1 MIRLLVFCGT
11 YMHLLISIYMLNLK
25 IFSLFIC
32 FFFSYMAASN
42 KHILDI
48 AMTRFLYVKDLS
60 QMVYDRVGYTS
71 KSITRDVADDS

>member
-11 YMHLLISIYMLNLK
+11 YMYLLIPSNKLNLK
-25 IFSLFIC
+25 IFSLFIW
-32 FFFSYMAASN
+32 FSSYMATSN

-60 QMVYDRVGYTS
+60 QMVYDKVGYTF
-71 KSITRDVADDS
+71 RDLYPKV